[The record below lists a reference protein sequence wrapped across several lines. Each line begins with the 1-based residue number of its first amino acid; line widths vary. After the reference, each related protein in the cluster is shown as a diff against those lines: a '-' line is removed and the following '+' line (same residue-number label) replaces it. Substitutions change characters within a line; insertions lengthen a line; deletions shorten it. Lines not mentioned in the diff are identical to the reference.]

1 MQKLIASLQLHP
13 VKSVIALSAV
23 IIVIM
28 AVCWIWT
35 DGGKTASAEELLLF
49 SQEIQL
55 LEDISVKKSEV
66 IQAQK
71 NLVDFKERLRQRK
84 ANGK

>member
-1 MQKLIASLQLHP
+1 LNLEWLEEEGGRAMQKLIASLQLHP

-49 SQEIQL
+49 SQ
-55 LEDISVKKSEV
+55 
-66 IQAQK
+66 
-71 NLVDFKERLRQRK
+71 
-84 ANGK
+84 